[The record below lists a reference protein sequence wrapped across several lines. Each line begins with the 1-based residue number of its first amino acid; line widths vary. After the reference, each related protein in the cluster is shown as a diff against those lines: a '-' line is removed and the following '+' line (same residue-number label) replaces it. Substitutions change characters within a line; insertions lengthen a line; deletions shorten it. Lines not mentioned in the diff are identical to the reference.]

1 MAPCLRGNIGPVTI
15 GGSTALIIIGAIL
28 RFGVTWEAR
37 YVDLR
42 AIGVIL
48 MVAGVAGLLI
58 SVALMVSRRR
68 ERASTQV
75 YEERSYTEPPS

>member
-1 MAPCLRGNIGPVTI
+1 MGPVTI

>member
-1 MAPCLRGNIGPVTI
+1 VSARQHRPVTI

-75 YEERSYTEPPS
+75 YEERTYTEPPS